1 MEALLKLVPLALS
14 LALAL
19 PTFTGAALADDRK
32 PTPEER
38 TRIEQ
43 TLRDA
48 GYVNWEKIEFD
59 KDDDRWE
66 VEDAETV
73 DGTKYDIKLH
83 AISYGIVSV
92 EKDD

>member
-1 MEALLKLVPLALS
+1 MKLAPFALS

-19 PTFTGAALADDRK
+19 PAFTGAALADDRK

-38 TRIEQ
+38 AQIEQ
-43 TLRDA
+43 TLRRA
-48 GYVNWEKIEFD
+48 GYVSWDSIEFA
-59 KDDDRWE
+59 KDDDRWQ
-66 VEDAETV
+66 VEDAKTT